1 MKSGDIDVAIVGAG
15 PYGLSLAAFLRE
27 RGVRFRIFGRPMRS
41 WLQMPDGMYLKSFG
55 FATNVY
61 TPGGRLSFVEYC
73 RERGLESFEPCAIA
87 DFARYGL
94 WAQQQAVPDLEQE
107 DVTGLSAVPGGG
119 FEVTLGSGESLQAR
133 RVVVAVGLTYF
144 ARMLTV
150 LAGLPP
156 ELASHTSDHREFSRF
171 TGRDVCVIGA
181 GQSALEAAALLR
193 EQGARPRLLV
203 RAPAVRFA
211 GRMPAQRGLLERLR
225 APQSGLGPGQKSWL
239 METFPAALHFA
250 PQALRLNLVRTHLG
264 PSGAWWLRDRVV
276 DKLPI
281 QPGCRVLAASAKGG
295 RLALRVAEEHGG
307 EREIE
312 TDHVLAGT
320 GYEADVERLPFLD
333 AGLRSR
339 IRRIERAPALTR
351 HFESSVPG
359 LYFMG
364 LASAPSFGPLFR
376 FVVGAEYAAP
386 AVARHL
392 ANRRA
397 HARSGWR
404 KPGVFGRAPATLE

>member
-1 MKSGDIDVAIVGAG
+1 VKRDIDVVIVGAG
-15 PYGLSLAAFLRE
+15 PYGLSLAAFLRDN
-27 RGVRFRIFGRPMRS
+27 GGRFRIFGRPMRS
-41 WLQMPDGMYLKSFG
+41 WLQMPDGMFLKSFG

-73 RERGLESFEPCAIA
+73 RERGLETFEPCAIA

-94 WAQQQAVPDLEQE
+94 WAQSQAVPELEQE
-107 DVTGLSAVPGGG
+107 DVIGIAAAPGGG
-119 FEVTLGSGESLQAR
+119 FLATLASGETVHAR

-144 ARMLTV
+144 ARRPAV
-150 LAGLPP
+150 LEGLPSA
-156 ELASHTSDHREFSRF
+156 LASHTSDHREFAGF
-171 TGRDVCVIGA
+171 AGRDVCVLGA

-203 RAPAVRFA
+203 RAPSVRFA
-211 GRMPAQRGLLERLR
+211 GRMATERTLLERLR

-239 METFPAALHFA
+239 LEKFPAALHYA
-250 PQALRLNLVRTHLG
+250 PQTLRLNVLRTHLG
-264 PSGAWWLRDRVV
+264 PSGTWWLRDRVV
-276 DKLPI
+276 DKMPI
-281 QPGCRVLAASAKGG
+281 DTGCRVLGASARSG
-295 RLALRVAEEHGG
+295 RLALRVASARDG

-312 TDHVLAGT
+312 TDHVVAGT
-320 GYEADVERLPFLD
+320 GYEPDVDRLPFLD
-333 AGLRSR
+333 AGLRAR
-339 IRRIERAPALTR
+339 IRRVERAPALSR

-386 AVARHL
+386 ALARHL
-392 ANRRA
+392 ARERA
-397 HARSGWR
+397 PERSGVL
-404 KPGVFGRAPATLE
+404 KPGVLGAPATLE

>member
-1 MKSGDIDVAIVGAG
+1 VKPGIDVAIVGAG

-27 RGVRFRIFGRPMRS
+27 KGVRFRIFGRPMRS
-41 WLQMPDGMYLKSFG
+41 WLQMPDGMFLKSFG

-61 TPGGRLSFVEYC
+61 TPGARLSFVEYC
-73 RERGLESFEPCAIA
+73 RERGLETFEPCAIG

-94 WAQQQAVPDLEQE
+94 WAQQQVVPDLEQE
-107 DVTGLSAVPGGG
+107 DVTSVAAVPGGG
-119 FEVTLGSGESLQAR
+119 FEVTLASGESLRAE

-144 ARMLTV
+144 ARMPAV
-150 LAGLPP
+150 LADLPP
-156 ELASHTSDHREFSRF
+156 SLASHTSDHREFSVF
-171 TGRDVCVIGA
+171 AGRDVCVLGA

-203 RAPAVRFA
+203 RAPSVRFA
-211 GRMPAQRGLLERLR
+211 GRMPARRSLLDRLR

-239 METFPAALHFA
+239 LETFPGALHHA
-250 PQALRLNLVRTHLG
+250 PQALRLNVLRRHLG

-276 DKLPI
+276 DRLPI
-281 QPGCRVLAASAKGG
+281 DTSCRVLGASASGA
-295 RLALRVAEEHGG
+295 RLALRVAGGADG

-312 TDHVLAGT
+312 TDHVVAGT
-320 GYEADVERLPFLD
+320 GYEPDVDRLPFLD
-333 AGLRSR
+333 AGLRAR
-339 IRRIERAPALTR
+339 IRRVELAPALSR

-386 AVARHL
+386 TLARHL
-392 ANRRA
+392 ASRRA
-397 HARSGWR
+397 PARSGWR
-404 KPGVFGRAPATLE
+404 KAEVPGGAPATE